1 MSWATCYSGSNN
13 IHFSEPANMS
23 DSRLFTHYNSSCQS
37 NERLKDNLGLKSNYD
52 YRQYLINNGQ
62 SIIQK
67 NKNSHLGNIGYVKPQ
82 SLSEMVIPKN
92 KKYMYKNNTDQNQPY
107 GYESSDLKNMYLS
120 RHELEAKKN
129 GPILTQEELLRLRS
143 K

>member
-13 IHFSEPANMS
+13 IHFDEPANMS
-23 DSRLFTHYNSSCQS
+23 DSRMFTQYNSNCQS
-37 NERLKDNLGLKSNYD
+37 NEKLKNNLGLTSNYD

-62 SIIQK
+62 KIIQK
-67 NKNSHLGNIGYVKPQ
+67 NQSTHLGKIGYVKPQ
-82 SLSEMVIPKN
+82 VLSEVLIPKN
-92 KKYMYKNNTDQNQPY
+92 KKYLYKNNTDENQPY
-107 GYESSDLKNMYLS
+107 GYNSSDLKNMYLS
-120 RHELEAKKN
+120 RHELQAKKF